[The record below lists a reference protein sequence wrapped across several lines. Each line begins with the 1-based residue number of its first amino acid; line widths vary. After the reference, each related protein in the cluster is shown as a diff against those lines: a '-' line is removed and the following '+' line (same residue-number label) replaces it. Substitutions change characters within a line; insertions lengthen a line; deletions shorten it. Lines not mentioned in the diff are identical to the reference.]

1 MSIQVWLYNKCHK
14 IYLSSPLD
22 DFLHVLRH
30 PNHLRYLRAR
40 TIENV
45 VITHQFLAAPVEC
58 KSRFFLTYW
67 LYISAVST
75 FLNIRTSYL
84 SASSGFRLLVEIS
97 VGEGMGPKTRDF
109 KKLLG

>member
-1 MSIQVWLYNKCHK
+1 MSQNLPKRS
-14 IYLSSPLD
+14 LRGFS
-22 DFLHVLRH
+22 VLRH

-45 VITHQFLAAPVEC
+45 VITHRFLAAPIEC
-58 KSRFFLTYW
+58 KSRFFLAYC

-84 SASSGFRLLVEIS
+84 SASSKFHLLVEIS
-97 VGEGMGPKTRDF
+97 VGEGMGAKTRDF